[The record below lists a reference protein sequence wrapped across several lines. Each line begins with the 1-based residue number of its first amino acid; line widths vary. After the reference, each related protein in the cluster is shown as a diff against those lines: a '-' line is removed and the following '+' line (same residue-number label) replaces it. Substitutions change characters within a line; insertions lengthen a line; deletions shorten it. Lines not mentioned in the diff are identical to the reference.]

1 MDYRALASQ
10 IAQQEGVPTDLFLR
24 LVNQESRFRPNA
36 VSEAGAMGLA
46 QLMPGTARDLG
57 VDPNDPVQ
65 NLTGGARYLRQQLDA
80 FGTPE
85 LALAAYNA
93 GPGNVRKY
101 GGIPPF
107 KETQNYVSTILGTG
121 GGAMAALG
129 RQSNTGGQ
137 RMAMQPTQRQGI
149 LGALGIQKQDRNA
162 QGDTALP
169 FYQRDDFKDTMG
181 KLAVGFNSLTLR
193 PDQNLAANVRENRQ
207 ERQTNQTRNKT
218 VEYLRANGRADLASM
233 VEKGMISAQ
242 DAAAQLL
249 AKPKDNSTAAMQN
262 YAEYQRILASAGP
275 EAAKEFL
282 AMSRSG
288 TTINTGDVGG
298 GNYLYGA
305 KAGLAPGYR
314 LDVSTGVA
322 SVIPGGPVAV
332 AEAAEAQA
340 QAARDA
346 AGSTTDE
353 TRNFIVGRDVD
364 RLVDM
369 IDSVGTFDLPEAGV
383 VGNRLAQ
390 FGLNQ
395 EAVTFRNTLEGLQG
409 QIGFERLQQMRDA
422 SQSGGALGAI
432 NTQELNLLI
441 GTLGAIKQ
449 DTEPKVLRAN
459 LLDIKRIMTKIEN
472 DPIASS
478 FYYGGGQ
485 GLPAGG
491 GQGLPAGDG
500 FSVTG
505 QTN

>member
-121 GGAMAALG
+121 ADAMAALG

-193 PDQNLAANVRENRQ
+193 PDQNLAANVRANRQ
-207 ERQTNQTRNKT
+207 ERQANQTRNKT

-233 VEKGMISAQ
+233 VEQGMISGQ

-249 AKPKDNSTAAMQN
+249 AKPDVVKPTTDIQN
-262 YAEYQRILASAGP
+262 YEYYSAQELAAGRDPLSIADWSIMDERASVPGPDSGKFDEESAKFIVEEAGDLATAGQSARRSLRQIDALETALSTTSGGTITGIQSWLGGLGISTEGLDEIQLADAIISQLVPGQRPPG
-275 EAAKEFL
+275 
-282 AMSRSG
+282 SG
-288 TTINTGDVGG
+288 TMSDADLALFKKSLPRLINTPGGNAMIISTMRAIADYDVQMGDISRQLILREISPRQAYDAYGAIPDPLSAFAAGMGG
-298 GNYLYGA
+298 GGVA
-305 KAGLAPGYR
+305 ATVPAPGDIVDGYR
-314 LDVSTGVA
+314 FK
-322 SVIPGGPVAV
+322 GGNPALQSNW
-332 AEAAEAQA
+332 EA
-340 QAARDA
+340 
-346 AGSTTDE
+346 
-353 TRNFIVGRDVD
+353 I
-364 RLVDM
+364 
-369 IDSVGTFDLPEAGV
+369 
-383 VGNRLAQ
+383 
-390 FGLNQ
+390 
-395 EAVTFRNTLEGLQG
+395 
-409 QIGFERLQQMRDA
+409 
-422 SQSGGALGAI
+422 
-432 NTQELNLLI
+432 
-441 GTLGAIKQ
+441 
-449 DTEPKVLRAN
+449 
-459 LLDIKRIMTKIEN
+459 
-472 DPIASS
+472 
-478 FYYGGGQ
+478 
-485 GLPAGG
+485 
-491 GQGLPAGDG
+491 
-500 FSVTG
+500 
-505 QTN
+505 